1 METVKDKV
9 VPALILLC
17 TILFVVALVHASRA
31 VYGHIG
37 VKVTEHRDTIAMRD
51 TIRVAMPAEVVT
63 EYVEHVK
70 EKLVIVRD
78 TEVVERDPQVVYV
91 RGDSVEIPIVQKRYA
106 DTTYTAWVSG
116 YKPSL
121 DSIEVY
127 RKTVVQRETITLRK
141 KAPRLGIGFTVGYG
155 YGTRN
160 KGFEPFVGI
169 GVYYTLTP

>member
-1 METVKDKV
+1 MKSVNDKV
-9 VPALILLC
+9 ELVLILSGC
-17 TILFVVALVHASRA
+17 ILYGVVVFLITRA

-37 VKVTEHRDTIAMRD
+37 DNVTVRRDTIVMRD
-51 TIRVAMPAEVVT
+51 TIRVTMPAEVVT
-63 EYVEHVK
+63 HYVEHVK
-70 EKLVIVRD
+70 EKPVIVRD

-91 RGDSVEIPIVQKRYA
+91 RGDSVEIPIEQKLYA

-127 RKTVVQRETITLRK
+127 RKTEVHREIITLRK
-141 KAPRLGIGFTVGYG
+141 KAQRWGIGITGSYG

-169 GVYYTLTP
+169 GVCYRIL

>member
-1 METVKDKV
+1 MKSVNDKV
-9 VPALILLC
+9 ELALILSGC
-17 TILFVVALVHASRA
+17 ILYGVAVFLITRA

-37 VKVTEHRDTIAMRD
+37 DNVTVRRDTIVMRD
-51 TIRVAMPAEVVT
+51 TIRVTMPAEVVT
-63 EYVEHVK
+63 HYVEHVK
-70 EKLVIVRD
+70 EKPVIVRD

-91 RGDSVEIPIVQKRYA
+91 RGDSVEIPIVQKLYA

-127 RKTVVQRETITLRK
+127 RKTEVHRETITLRK
-141 KAPRLGIGFTVGYG
+141 KAQRWGIGITGGYG

-169 GVYYTLTP
+169 GVCYRIL

>member
-9 VPALILLC
+9 VLVLILSGC
-17 TILFVVALVHASRA
+17 ILYGVAVFLITRA
-31 VYGHIG
+31 VYGHIDE
-37 VKVTEHRDTIAMRD
+37 KVTVHRDTIVMRD
-51 TIRVAMPAEVVT
+51 TIRVTEPAEVVT

-70 EKLVIVRD
+70 EKPVIVRD

-91 RGDSVEIPIVQKRYA
+91 RGDSVEIPIVQKKYA
-106 DTTYTAWVSG
+106 DSTYTAWVSG

-141 KAPRLGIGFTVGYG
+141 ISPRWGIGVTGGYG
-155 YGTRN
+155 YGTKN
-160 KGFEPFVGI
+160 KVFEPFVGI
-169 GVYYTLTP
+169 GVYYRIL

>member
-1 METVKDKV
+1 MKTVKDKLV
-9 VPALILLC
+9 LQLILSGC
-17 TILFVVALVHASRA
+17 ILYGVAVFLVTRA
-31 VYGHIG
+31 VYGQIDE
-37 VKVTEHRDTIAMRD
+37 KVTVHKDTIVMRD
-51 TIRVAMPAEVVT
+51 TIKVTMPAEVVT

-70 EKLVIVRD
+70 EKPVIVRE

-91 RGDSVEIPIVQKRYA
+91 RGDSVEIPIVQKLYA
-106 DTTYTAWVSG
+106 DSSYSVWVSG

-127 RKTVVQRETITLRK
+127 RKTVVQRDIITLRK
-141 KAPRLGIGFTVGYG
+141 KAPRWGIGITGGYG

-169 GVYYTLTP
+169 GVYFRIL

>member
-1 METVKDKV
+1 MKTVKDKV
-9 VPALILLC
+9 VLALILSGS
-17 TILFVVALVHASRA
+17 ILYGVAVFLITRA
-31 VYGHIG
+31 VYGHNDE
-37 VKVTEHRDTIAMRD
+37 KVTVRRDTIVMRD
-51 TIRVAMPAEVVT
+51 TIKVTMPAEVVT

-70 EKLVIVRD
+70 EKPVIVRD

-116 YKPSL
+116 DMPSL

-127 RKTVVQRETITLRK
+127 RKTVVHRDTITLRK
-141 KAPRLGIGFTVGYG
+141 KAPRWGIGITGGYG
-155 YGTRN
+155 YGSRN

-169 GVYYTLTP
+169 GVYFRIL

>member
-1 METVKDKV
+1 MV
-9 VPALILLC
+9 VLALILSGC
-17 TILFVVALVHASRA
+17 ILYGVAAFLIARP
-31 VYGHIG
+31 VYGHIDEKAT
-37 VKVTEHRDTIAMRD
+37 VRRDTIVQRD
-51 TIRVAMPAEVVT
+51 TIRVTMPAEVLT

-70 EKLVIVRD
+70 EKPVIVRE

-141 KAPRLGIGFTVGYG
+141 KSLRLGIGISCGYG

-169 GVYYTLTP
+169 GVFYRIL

>member
-1 METVKDKV
+1 MKTVKDKV
-9 VPALILLC
+9 VFAFILSGC
-17 TILFVVALVHASRA
+17 ILYGLAVFLVTRA
-31 VYGHIG
+31 VYGHNDE
-37 VKVTEHRDTIAMRD
+37 KVTVHRDTIVMRD
-51 TIRVAMPAEVVT
+51 TIRVTMPAEEVT

-70 EKLVIVRD
+70 EKPVIIRD
-78 TEVVERDPQVVYV
+78 TEVVERDPQVLYV

-127 RKTVVQRETITLRK
+127 RKTEVQREIITLRK
-141 KAPRLGIGFTVGYG
+141 KAPRWGIGISCGYG

-160 KGFEPFVGI
+160 KGLEPFVCI
-169 GVYYTLTP
+169 GVFYRIF

>member
-1 METVKDKV
+1 MKTVKDKV
-9 VPALILLC
+9 VLALILSGS
-17 TILFVVALVHASRA
+17 ILYGVAVFLITRA
-31 VYGHIG
+31 VYGHNDE
-37 VKVTEHRDTIAMRD
+37 KVTVRRDTIVMRD
-51 TIRVAMPAEVVT
+51 TIKVTMPAEVVT

-70 EKLVIVRD
+70 EKPVIIRD

-116 YKPSL
+116 YMPSL

-127 RKTVVQRETITLRK
+127 RKTVVHRDTITLRK
-141 KAPRLGIGFTVGYG
+141 KAPRWGIGITGGYG
-155 YGTRN
+155 YGSRN

-169 GVYYTLTP
+169 GVYFRIL

>member
-1 METVKDKV
+1 MITVKYKV
-9 VPALILLC
+9 VLVLILSGC
-17 TILFVVALVHASRA
+17 ILYGVAVFLITRA
-31 VYGHIG
+31 FYGHND
-37 VKVTEHRDTIAMRD
+37 VKVTERRDTIVKRD
-51 TIRVAMPAEVVT
+51 TIRVTMPSEVVT

-70 EKLVIVRD
+70 EKPVIIRD
-78 TEVVERDPQVVYV
+78 TEVVERDPHIVYV
-91 RGDSVEIPIVQKRYA
+91 RGDSVEIPTVQKRYA

-141 KAPRLGIGFTVGYG
+141 KAPRWGIGITGGYG
-155 YGTRN
+155 YGMKN

-169 GVYYTLTP
+169 GVYYRIF

>member
-1 METVKDKV
+1 MMKTVKDKLV
-9 VPALILLC
+9 HALILSGC
-17 TILFVVALVHASRA
+17 ILYGVAVFLITRA
-31 VYGHIG
+31 FYGHIG
-37 VKVTEHRDTIAMRD
+37 EKVTVRRDTIVMRD
-51 TIRVAMPAEVVT
+51 TIRVTMPAEVVT

-70 EKLVIVRD
+70 EKPVIICD

-106 DTTYTAWVSG
+106 DSTYTAWVSG

-127 RKTVVQRETITLRK
+127 RKTEVQRETITQWK
-141 KAPRLGIGFTVGYG
+141 KSPRWGIGITGGYG

-169 GVYYTLTP
+169 GVYYRIL

>member
-1 METVKDKV
+1 MKTVKDKV
-9 VPALILLC
+9 ALALILSGC
-17 TILFVVALVHASRA
+17 ILYGVAVFLVTRA
-31 VYGHIG
+31 VYGHNDE
-37 VKVTEHRDTIAMRD
+37 KVTEHKDTIVMRD
-51 TIRVAMPAEVVT
+51 TISVTMPAEEVT

-70 EKLVIVRD
+70 EKPVIIRD
-78 TEVVERDPQVVYV
+78 TEVVERDPHVVYV

-127 RKTVVQRETITLRK
+127 RKTVLQREIITLRK
-141 KAPRLGIGFTVGYG
+141 KAPRWGIGITGGYG
-155 YGTRN
+155 YGSRN

-169 GVYYTLTP
+169 GVYFRIL

>member
-1 METVKDKV
+1 MKTVKDKV
-9 VPALILLC
+9 VLVLILSLS
-17 TILFVVALVHASRA
+17 ILYGVAVFLVTRA
-31 VYGHIG
+31 VYGHNDK
-37 VKVTEHRDTIAMRD
+37 KVTEHRDTIVMRD
-51 TIRVAMPAEVVT
+51 TIKVTMPAEEVT

-70 EKLVIVRD
+70 EKPVIIRD

-91 RGDSVEIPIVQKRYA
+91 HGDSVEIPIVQKRYA

-127 RKTVVQRETITLRK
+127 RKTVVQRDIITLRK
-141 KAPRLGIGFTVGYG
+141 KAPWWGIGITGGYG
-155 YGTRN
+155 YGIRN

-169 GVYYTLTP
+169 GVYFRIL

>member
-1 METVKDKV
+1 MKTVKDKV
-9 VPALILLC
+9 VLALILSGC
-17 TILFVVALVHASRA
+17 ILYGVVVFLVTRA
-31 VYGHIG
+31 VYGYNDE
-37 VKVTEHRDTIAMRD
+37 KVTVHRDTIALRD
-51 TIRVAMPAEVVT
+51 TIRVTMPAEVVT

-70 EKLVIVRD
+70 EKPVIIRD

-141 KAPRLGIGFTVGYG
+141 KAPRWGIGITGGYG
-155 YGTRN
+155 YGSRN

-169 GVYYTLTP
+169 GVYFRIL

>member
-9 VPALILLC
+9 VLALILLWLP
-17 TILFVVALVHASRA
+17 IVGVAVFLITRA
-31 VYGHIG
+31 VYGHIDE
-37 VKVTEHRDTIAMRD
+37 KVTVRSDTIVMRD
-51 TIRVAMPAEVVT
+51 TIRVTMPAEVLT

-70 EKLVIVRD
+70 EKPVIVRD

-106 DTTYTAWVSG
+106 DSTYTAWVSG

-127 RKTVVQRETITLRK
+127 RKTEVQRETITLRK
-141 KAPRLGIGFTVGYG
+141 KAPRWGIGFSAGYG
-155 YGTRN
+155 FGTTN

-169 GVYYTLTP
+169 GLYYRIF

>member
-1 METVKDKV
+1 MKTLKDKV
-9 VPALILLC
+9 ALALILSGC
-17 TILFVVALVHASRA
+17 IFYGVAVFLITRA
-31 VYGHIG
+31 VYGHINE
-37 VKVTEHRDTIAMRD
+37 KVTVRRDTIVMRD
-51 TIRVAMPAEVVT
+51 TIRVTKPSEVVT

-70 EKLVIVRD
+70 EKPVIVRD
-78 TEVVERDPQVVYV
+78 TEVVERDPQVVYE
-91 RGDSVEIPIVQKRYA
+91 RGDSVEIPIVQKMYV
-106 DTTYTAWVSG
+106 DSTYTAWVSG

-141 KAPRLGIGFTVGYG
+141 NAPRWGIGFTVGYG

-160 KGFEPFVGI
+160 KVFEPFVGI